1 MIKKIILLTFAV
13 TFVIMLTA
21 CAQNDYS
28 DLDEFVRNAGV
39 GLQGRVE
46 PLPEVKHYKSF
57 VYGAFELFNPFAP
70 HKNDQVQTVLDGI
83 QPDLSR
89 RKEVLESYP
98 LESLAM
104 VGTLQQKDM
113 IYALIKSPE
122 GTLYRIKT
130 GNYMGQNFGR
140 ISHISESE
148 VKLQEIVQEG
158 VNEWVERTSAL
169 MLKN

>member
-1 MIKKIILLTFAV
+1 LT
-13 TFVIMLTA
+13 
-21 CAQNDYS
+21 
-28 DLDEFVRNAGV
+28 
-39 GLQGRVE
+39 
-46 PLPEVKHYKSF
+46 
-57 VYGAFELFNPFAP
+57 
-70 HKNDQVQTVLDGI
+70 
-83 QPDLSR
+83 R

-104 VGTLQQKDM
+104 VGSLQQNDM

-122 GTLYRIKT
+122 GTLHRVKM
-130 GNYMGQNFGR
+130 GNYLGQNFGK

-148 VKLQEIVQEG
+148 VKLQEIVQDG

>member
-1 MIKKIILLTFAV
+1 MIKRIFLLILFGALPV
-13 TFVIMLTA
+13 MLTA
-21 CAQNDYS
+21 CARSDYS
-28 DLDEFVRNAGV
+28 DLGAFIRESGAGLEGKV
-39 GLQGRVE
+39 DA
-46 PLPEVKHYKSF
+46 PPKVKHYESF
-57 VYGAFELFNPFAP
+57 VYDAFDLSSPFAP
-70 HKNDQVQTVLDGI
+70 RKNDEVRNVSDGI
-83 QPDLSR
+83 QPDLTR

-104 VGTLQQKDM
+104 VGSLQQNDM

-122 GTLYRIKT
+122 GTLHRVKM
-130 GNYMGQNFGR
+130 GNYLGQNFGK

-148 VKLQEIVQEG
+148 VKLQEIVQDG